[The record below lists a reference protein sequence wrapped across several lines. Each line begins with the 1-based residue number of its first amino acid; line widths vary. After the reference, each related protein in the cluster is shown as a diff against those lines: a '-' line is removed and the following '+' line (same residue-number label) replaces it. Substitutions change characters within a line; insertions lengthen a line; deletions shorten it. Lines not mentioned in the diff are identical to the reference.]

1 MVIQGNAKGVGEA
14 ITTEHTALV
23 ALIAAV
29 FAFCIAT
36 ATAVLDLWVW
46 VRVSKICR
54 DAAEAGKKEETK

>member
-1 MVIQGNAKGVGEA
+1 M
-14 ITTEHTALV
+14 TTENMALV
-23 ALIAAV
+23 AVIAAL

-54 DAAEAGKKEETK
+54 DAADSAKKEETK